1 MRVIVIADHAISEGG
16 APQVA
21 IASALGLAELGHDV
35 TYIQGVGEEGDAGL
49 DAHAGI
55 RRISLGGQDIWSKN
69 ILSAAK
75 DGIWNS
81 EHQAR
86 LASILAK
93 FDAADTVV
101 HVHQW
106 TKFFSPSVFSII
118 RKSGLPLVISLH
130 DYFLSCP
137 TGLMYRFDK
146 KEPCTAKPLSF
157 TCLTAPCDPRTSLH
171 KAIRVMRS
179 VATSRALD
187 GLRFTAIHVSEIG
200 RRTIGHV
207 LPPSVEQVVLENPI
221 ECQNDG
227 IRAAAGPLKL
237 AYCGRLT
244 EEKGADLVASA
255 ARKLGIPSL
264 FVGDGPLRQRI
275 QEIDPDAEITGWLD
289 KSAVRQRI
297 AKDALAIV
305 APSRW
310 PETGPLVVAE
320 AMSCGVPVI
329 VSERAGAAGR
339 IENGKTGFV
348 IAPDIESITR
358 AVAELQDV
366 GRVNAI
372 GAAAYESFWAAPPS
386 LEAHAKRLTEIYE
399 VRLKFSTDVASQ
411 ESAHAL

>member
-1 MRVIVIADHAISEGG
+1 MRVIIIADYAISEGG

-35 TYIQGVGEEGDAGL
+35 TYIHGVGEAGDAGL
-49 DAHAGI
+49 DAHTRI

-69 ILSAAK
+69 ILAAAK
-75 DGIWNS
+75 DGIWNG

-86 LASILAK
+86 LSSILAE
-93 FDAADTVV
+93 FDPADTVV

-146 KEPCTAKPLSF
+146 KEPCTVKPLSLK
-157 TCLTAPCDPRTSLH
+157 CLTAPCDPRTSLH

-179 VATSRALD
+179 VATNRAL
-187 GLRFTAIHVSEIG
+187 GEHLFTAIHVSEIG
-200 RRTIGHV
+200 RRTIGHF
-207 LPPSVEQVVLENPI
+207 LPAGARQVVLENPI
-221 ECQNDG
+221 ECRDRG
-227 IRAAAGPLKL
+227 IRKAGKILKI

-255 ARKLGIPSL
+255 ARQLGIPSL
-264 FVGDGPLRQRI
+264 FIGEGPLRERI
-275 QEIDPDAEITGWLD
+275 REIDPDAEITGWLD
-289 KSAVRQRI
+289 KSAVRDRI
-297 AKDALAIV
+297 AQDVLAVV

-310 PETGPLVVAE
+310 PETGPLVIAE
-320 AMSCGVPVI
+320 AMSYGVPVI

-339 IENGKTGFV
+339 VEHGKNGFV
-348 IAPDIESITR
+348 VSPDVESIAR
-358 AVAELQDV
+358 AITELQSQEMV
-366 GRVNAI
+366 TTI
-372 GAAAYESFWAAPPS
+372 GEAAYKSFWAAPPS
-386 LEAHAKRLTEIYE
+386 LQAHAGKLAEIYSAA
-399 VRLKFSTDVASQ
+399 LKPAG
-411 ESAHAL
+411 